1 MIPIEQ
7 IISVPLDLPKFEP
20 DSWADFWR
28 VWNEDAKI
36 FKRHHPDANGNGQAE
51 PGWKGFVWE
60 ITGNKDIPMFITTI
74 KDYSDVFPKL
84 RAQIDALP
92 FTTRRIQFIS
102 NYRVIG
108 EHRDGLYLTKDT
120 IVGPTAPRIMFYDAN
135 TEPTFY
141 YTKKRL
147 DAKKYY
153 QTLPE
158 DTNSFAFDNDRTYH
172 GAVYANRLKIMC
184 SLVISDIDL
193 PAWTELL
200 QRSAEKYQSYCITHS

>member
-1 MIPIEQ
+1 
-7 IISVPLDLPKFEP
+7 
-20 DSWADFWR
+20 
-28 VWNEDAKI
+28 
-36 FKRHHPDANGNGQAE
+36 
-51 PGWKGFVWE
+51 
-60 ITGNKDIPMFITTI
+60 MFITTI

-102 NYRVIG
+102 NYRLIG

-184 SLVISDIDL
+184 SLVISDIDQ
-193 PAWTELL
+193 PAWTALL
-200 QRSAEKYQSYCITHS
+200 QRSTEKYQSYCITHS